1 MSLFIFS
8 IDVLCCC
15 CCDDGDDDD
24 DDGDGDDD
32 GDMEGVGSDG
42 DDDGGNGAS
51 LGNDEDG
58 EDGDG
63 EGGLLVDGLF
73 CCFLGALDFGVN
85 FLLLVDFGLFPPNK
99 RPKKPFVIFLIER
112 VKQEEKQEE
121 KRTRLDFT
129 ATNLYTLQYNTMYY
143 NNKFLLI
150 YIDLRYTQKDV

>member
-8 IDVLCCC
+8 INVLCC
-15 CCDDGDDDD
+15 CCDDGD
-24 DDGDGDDD
+24 GD

-42 DDDGGNGAS
+42 EGDGGNGAN
-51 LGNDEDG
+51 LGGGEDG

-99 RPKKPFVIFLIER
+99 RPKKPFVIFLIEK
-112 VKQEEKQEE
+112 VKQEK
-121 KRTRLDFT
+121 KTRGKK
-129 ATNLYTLQYNTMYY
+129 
-143 NNKFLLI
+143 NKIGF
-150 YIDLRYTQKDV
+150 YCV